1 MELLVSFFSI
11 HSFIHSLF
19 HSLIRSSFF
28 VHSFLVYSLVLS
40 FNLHSLLSVMGA
52 RSALV
57 ALALLGSSAVIAIP
71 TPSSSYEYGDG
82 CTFTGSTGAASA
94 IASKSSCSTITL
106 NNVAVPAGQT
116 LDLSNLG
123 QGTTVSRRF

>member
-1 MELLVSFFSI
+1 
-11 HSFIHSLF
+11 
-19 HSLIRSSFF
+19 
-28 VHSFLVYSLVLS
+28 
-40 FNLHSLLSVMGA
+40 MGA

-57 ALALLGSSAVIAIP
+57 ALALLGSSTVIAIP
-71 TPSSSYEYGDG
+71 TPSSSHEYGDG
-82 CTFTGSTGAASA
+82 SCTFTGSTGAASA